1 MRKTILLATS
11 FILTT
16 LIVTSCSGSKPKDS
30 KLKTTGV
37 DETSLVATANGE
49 KEGSEASL
57 NEEKEAIHYESY
69 TYTKSFK
76 EEELEKGPS
85 DVLDFRKRKNDKF
98 IGIKFADGQS
108 GTLVYRDGYFYNYT
122 IREKTEV
129 RFASKEDGLQKIWD
143 DSRLLQDAGAS
154 IANFAMKKAGPRK
167 KDGTPDMRYKA
178 NH

>member
-1 MRKTILLATS
+1 MKKSILFPMS
-11 FILTT
+11 FILASI
-16 LIVTSCSGSKPKDS
+16 LLTSCGDIKPKKS
-30 KLKTTGV
+30 KTSDLTDTTSVSTPNSDKTNE
-37 DETSLVATANGE
+37 D
-49 KEGSEASL
+49 SEASL
-57 NEEKEAIHYESY
+57 ADQKEAIHYESY
-69 TYTKSFK
+69 NYTKSFK

-98 IGIKFADGQS
+98 IGIKFSDGHS

-129 RFASKEDGLQKIWD
+129 RFASKEDGLQRIWD

-154 IANFAMKKAGPRK
+154 IASFTMKKAGPRK

-178 NH
+178 NQ